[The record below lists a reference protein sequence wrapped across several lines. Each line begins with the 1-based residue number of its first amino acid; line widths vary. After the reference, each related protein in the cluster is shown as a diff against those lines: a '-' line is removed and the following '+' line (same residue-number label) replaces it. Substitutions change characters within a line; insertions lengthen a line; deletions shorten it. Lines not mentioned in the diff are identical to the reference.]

1 MTSTSL
7 DISDKPDLDIVAE
20 LVRSV
25 DAATGE
31 DPFLIVGA
39 TALELVVV
47 SGYGVPRQRRTK
59 DVDFAIRVADWARFE
74 KLRNAL
80 IEQHGFQDVERA
92 AAHQLRSPAGVPVDL
107 LPFGAVERPDRTIA
121 WPPDDDPVM
130 TTLGFSEIHQWA
142 VAVRLPGSV
151 RAAVASPAG
160 ISLLK
165 VIAWADRP
173 PRDAEDIGFL
183 LRNYIDAGNEHRF
196 YDDEQL
202 LEATDGDRRLAGA
215 ILLGRDIA
223 SMLDEPALAHVQNIV
238 AREADSSG
246 ALRLAGEINRHD
258 PDIALRLIGG
268 LHDGL
273 RGR

>member
-7 DISDKPDLDIVAE
+7 DISDKPELRLVAE

-25 DAATGE
+25 DSAAGD

-39 TALELVVV
+39 SALELVVV
-47 SGYGVPRQRRTK
+47 SGYGVSRHRRTK

-80 IEQHGFQDVERA
+80 VEQHGFQGVERA
-92 AAHQLRSPAGVPVDL
+92 AAHRLLSPAGFPVDL

-130 TTLGFSEIHQWA
+130 TTLGFSEILQWA
-142 VAVRLPGSV
+142 VGVRLPDGV
-151 RAAVASPAG
+151 RAEVASPAG
-160 ISLLK
+160 ITLLK

-183 LRNYIDAGNEHRF
+183 LRNYIDAGNQHRF

-202 LEATDGDRRLAGA
+202 LKDTDGDRRLAGA
-215 ILLGRDIA
+215 ILLGRDTA
-223 SMLDEPALAHVQNIV
+223 SMLDEPSLAHVQNIV
-238 AREADSSG
+238 AREADPSG

-258 PDIALRLIGG
+258 PDTALRLIGG

-273 RGR
+273 GGR